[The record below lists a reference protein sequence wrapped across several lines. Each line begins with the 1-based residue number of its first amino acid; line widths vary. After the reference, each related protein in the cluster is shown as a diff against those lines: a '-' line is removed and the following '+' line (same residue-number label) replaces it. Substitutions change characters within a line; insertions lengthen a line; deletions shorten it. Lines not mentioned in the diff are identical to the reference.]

1 MTLFGFVNEV
11 SLRGSG
17 GQELL
22 DDNKKVF
29 VKSAM
34 IRKVSNVTV
43 YHKVCDVIYGRPLN
57 CYFKVF
63 ISENRNLTHVEV
75 PNLRHHEIPMERQ
88 DTKLDDVTIKRNS
101 PSQATVR
108 FRPG

>member
-17 GQELL
+17 GQELF

-34 IRKVSNVTV
+34 IRYQMSHYVIKCVTS
-43 YHKVCDVIYGRPLN
+43 
-57 CYFKVF
+57 F
-63 ISENRNLTHVEV
+63 
-75 PNLRHHEIPMERQ
+75 M
-88 DTKLDDVTIKRNS
+88 DDL
-101 PSQATVR
+101 
-108 FRPG
+108 